1 MSCYISSNN
10 NRAYVA
16 LESNY
21 GEAATVAADQR
32 IPLVHLDARQAPVVT
47 GRQDKTGSRTFAGLP
62 NRIRKTTTFQ
72 LNTLMTQ
79 WGGVGTAVSH
89 GPLFQGA
96 MGAAPATFNGGTVS
110 SVTGLTQIEFT
121 APHGLAVGQ
130 GITVG
135 GEIRFVEAIV
145 NSTTVVVNAQ
155 FSVTPGN
162 GTSVGGTV
170 TYALATDLPS
180 VTIYDFWDPA
190 EAVQRLLNGAAMD
203 RMSITVNGDFH
214 EFAFSGPAQDVVDSA
229 SFSAGDAGLA
239 SYPSE
244 PVSVGF
250 DHTVV
255 PGHIG
260 QVWMGSTPN
269 RFYSLTEAQLQLNNQ
284 IAQRAQEFGSDVARC
299 ITGGQRSVQLDFKI
313 FEQDDAQTRELY
325 QAARSRSPIG
335 AMIQLGEQSGQL
347 LGAYM
352 PAVIPEVPSF
362 DDKESR
368 LQWSFS
374 GSRAQGSVDD
384 ELYIAF
390 G

>member
-1 MSCYISSNN
+1 M
-10 NRAYVA
+10 
-16 LESNY
+16 
-21 GEAATVAADQR
+21 GG
-32 IPLVHLDARQAPVVT
+32 APVTFT
-47 GRQDKTGSRTFAGLP
+47 GA
-62 NRIRKTTTFQ
+62 
-72 LNTLMTQ
+72 
-79 WGGVGTAVSH
+79 
-89 GPLFQGA
+89 
-96 MGAAPATFNGGTVS
+96 TVS

-121 APHGLAVGQ
+121 AAHDLAVGQ

-135 GEIRFVEAIV
+135 GEIRFVEVVV
-145 NSTTVVVNAQ
+145 NSTTVVVNAP

-162 GTSVGGTV
+162 GTSVGGTM

-180 VTIYDFWDPA
+180 VTIYDYWDPA
-190 EAVQRLLNGAAMD
+190 GAVQRLLNGAAMD

-214 EFAFSGPAQDVVDSA
+214 EFAFAGPAQDVIDSA
-229 SFSAGDAGLA
+229 SFTAGDAGLS
-239 SYPSE
+239 SYPVE
-244 PVSVGF
+244 PGSVGF
-250 DHTVV
+250 DYTIV

-269 RFYSLTEAQLQLNNQ
+269 RFYSLTEAELRLNNQ

-313 FEQDDAQTRELY
+313 FEQDDAQTKELY

-352 PAVIPEVPSF
+352 PAMVPEVPTF
-362 DDKESR
+362 DDRETR

>member
-16 LESNY
+16 LESSY
-21 GEAATVAADQR
+21 GGAATVAADQR
-32 IPLVHLDARQAPVVT
+32 IPLVHLTAKQSPVT
-47 GRQDKTGSRTFAGLP
+47 TDRRDKTGSRTFAGLP

-72 LNTLMTQ
+72 LNTFMTQ
-79 WGGVGTAVSH
+79 WGGAGQAVPQ

-96 MGAAPATFNGGTVS
+96 MGAAPASFSGGTVS
-110 SVTGLTQIEFT
+110 SVTGQTQITFT
-121 APHGLAVGQ
+121 AAHGLAVGQ

-135 GEIRFVEAIV
+135 GEIRFVEALV
-145 NSTTVVVNAQ
+145 DSTTVVVNAP

-162 GTSVGGTV
+162 GTSVGATV

-190 EAVQRLLNGAAMD
+190 TAVQRLLNGAAMD
-203 RMSITVNGDFH
+203 QMSITVNGDFH
-214 EFAFSGPAQDVVDSA
+214 EFQFAGPAQDVIDSA
-229 SFSAGDAGLA
+229 SFTAGEAGLA

-250 DHTVV
+250 DQTIV

-269 RFYSLTEAQLQLNNQ
+269 RFYSLTEAQLKLNNQ
-284 IAQRAQEFGSDVARC
+284 IAQRAQEFGSDVAQC
-299 ITGGQRSVQLDFKI
+299 IAGGQRSVQLDFKI
-313 FEQDDAQTRELY
+313 FEQDDAQTKELY

-352 PAVIPEVPSF
+352 PAMVPEVPVF
-362 DDKESR
+362 DDQGSR

-374 GSRAQGSVDD
+374 GSRAEGSVDD